1 MCTAPCF
8 TLLHTHRNTDNTCL
22 PVLNV
27 IRSGWFYLSV
37 SLSTGVGGESL
48 AEGWAQ
54 REGRS
59 FWPEQSLVK
68 GGGGLHFFK
77 TKQKSILNTFG
88 SILGSYLANV
98 FNSGHVFSLNG
109 TFSTFHGCVHVW
121 IFFFCVLSHR

>member
-8 TLLHTHRNTDNTCL
+8 TSLHTHRNTDNTCL

-68 GGGGLHFFK
+68 CVCVGEGLHFFK
-77 TKQKSILNTFG
+77 TKKSILNTFG
-88 SILGSYLANV
+88 SILGSYLTNV
-98 FNSGHVFSLNG
+98 F
-109 TFSTFHGCVHVW
+109 
-121 IFFFCVLSHR
+121 